1 MPAMSERIER
11 LFVRCR
17 DENRA
22 GFIPYICAGDPNFA
36 RTVEIALALE
46 RSGADLLELGLPFS
60 DPLADGI
67 VNQLAAQ
74 RALEAGATAHGV
86 LDCVREIRRAS
97 EIPIVLYTYLNPI
110 FRFGIEKFNQAAA
123 DAGVDGLLILDLP
136 PEEDANAQKLD
147 GLKPSSLRNENDSNA
162 AKIVRVRLIA
172 PTTPPERI
180 ALITKAAR
188 VFIYYVSREGVT
200 GARDSVAQAF
210 EEKLALIRQHTDLP
224 VAVGFG
230 ISNPEQAATV
240 ARVADAVVVGSAIVD
255 LIGKVGDADVLADRV
270 AKFVTP
276 IVSAIS
282 SSRDQGAAV
291 SKPPT

>member
-1 MPAMSERIER
+1 MPAMSDRIER

-46 RSGADLLELGLPFS
+46 RNGADLLELGLPFS

-74 RALEAGATAHGV
+74 RALEAGATAQGV

-136 PEEDANAQKLD
+136 PEEDTDTGQGD
-147 GLKPSSLRNENDSNA
+147 CLKQSSSRIGDSGRARNV
-162 AKIVRVRLIA
+162 VRIRLIA
-172 PTTPPERI
+172 PTTPPDRI
-180 ALITKAAR
+180 ALIAKAAR
-188 VFIYYVSREGVT
+188 GFIYYVSREGVT

-255 LIGKVGDADVLADRV
+255 LIGKVGDADDLADRV

-276 IVSAIS
+276 IVSAM
-282 SSRDQGAAV
+282 RKTRKGR
-291 SKPPT
+291 

>member
-11 LFVRCR
+11 LFARCR

-36 RTVEIALALE
+36 RTIEIALALE
-46 RSGADLLELGLPFS
+46 RNGADLLELGLPFS

-86 LDCVREIRRAS
+86 LNCVREIRNAS
-97 EIPIVLYTYLNPI
+97 DIPIVLYTYLNPI
-110 FRFGIEKFNQAAA
+110 FRFGIDNFYEAAA
-123 DAGVDGLLILDLP
+123 HAGIDGLLILDLP
-136 PEEDANAQKLD
+136 PEEDETAQKLD
-147 GLKPSSLRNENDSNA
+147 GLKPSSFKPGDSTN
-162 AKIVRVRLIA
+162 KESIVLIRLIA
-172 PTTPPERI
+172 PTTPPDRI
-180 ALITKAAR
+180 ALIAKAAR
-188 VFIYYVSREGVT
+188 GFIYYVSREGVT
-200 GARDSVAQAF
+200 GTRDSVAQAL

-255 LIGKVGDADVLADRV
+255 LIGKIGDRDDLAGGVG
-270 AKFVTP
+270 KFAAP
-276 IVSAIS
+276 FSSAIS
-282 SSRDQGAAV
+282 SSRAKSRDPGAKA
-291 SKPPT
+291 

>member
-11 LFVRCR
+11 LFARCR
-17 DENRA
+17 GENRA
-22 GFIPYICAGDPNFA
+22 AFIPYICAGDPNFA

-46 RSGADLLELGLPFS
+46 RNGADLLELGLPFS

-86 LDCVREIRRAS
+86 LNCVREIRRAS

-110 FRFGIEKFNQAAA
+110 FRFGIEKFNQEAA

-147 GLKPSSLRNENDSNA
+147 GLKPSSLRNENDNNT

-180 ALITKAAR
+180 ALIAKAAR
-188 VFIYYVSREGVT
+188 GFIYYVSREGVT

-224 VAVGFG
+224 IAVGFG

-255 LIGKVGDADVLADRV
+255 LIGKIGDRDDLADRV
-270 AKFVTP
+270 GKFVAP
-276 IVSAIS
+276 IVSAICKT
-282 SSRDQGAAV
+282 RKGR
-291 SKPPT
+291 